1 MTARAGRG
9 RLESVLLVSLLATIA
24 MYALGLGFIYAGGV
38 FAPLSDLGAMLAAL
52 TLMAAVQEV
61 HRACAPSRPR
71 LNALSRRVGLGGAGV
86 TAAASGAL
94 VVLEALGRERLAG
107 LALRMQL
114 SAGLAQG
121 SYFGLVSLLTV
132 RTGRWS
138 RAVAGSAAL
147 AAVGYLTGSVL
158 ALRGDLTSPALMA
171 SFLASLGGFGAW
183 VLLIRSEESRRD
195 LA

>member
-1 MTARAGRG
+1 M
-9 RLESVLLVSLLATIA
+9 SLLATIA
-24 MYALGLGFIYAGGV
+24 MYGLGLGFIYAGGV
-38 FAPLSDLGAMLAAL
+38 FAPLSDLGAMVAAL

-61 HRACAPSRPR
+61 YRALAPSRPR
-71 LNALSRRVGLGGAGV
+71 LNPLARRVGMGGAGV

-94 VVLEALGRERLAG
+94 VVLDALGRERLAG

-121 SYFGLVSLLTV
+121 SYFGLVSLLTA

-147 AAVGYLTGSVL
+147 AAGGYLAGSVL
-158 ALRGDLTSPALMA
+158 ALRGDLTSPALTA

-183 VLLIRSEESRRD
+183 ALLIRSEESRRD